1 MYGIPEFRSVFAN
14 IFHTVLLFFLSGG
27 KFIHMIHKLSVVGP
41 GTVFLHSQCHPADHR
56 IGCFRCFLCD
66 LVGIGPELQSHSQ
79 NHDKTSKQQCHSTVH
94 RHSLPQ
100 EDHSACDQRYDHCD
114 LPCACQYCHTGRKQ
128 RPQDLPALPPGC
140 CRQFQESQSQDSH
153 TEAHG
158 IRIKHGSHLPHRKQK
173 YKGKQDRKSP
183 ASIPIPFRKITTG
196 TCHQHHQNYIPQ
208 QNKIKRGHIHQQC
221 HPKQNGKQKH
231 RLQIIRIG
239 QKIIGVFQFSP
250 VRQIQSIPIDIG
262 VIQQSILIP
271 LPAQ

>member
-1 MYGIPEFRSVFAN
+1 
-14 IFHTVLLFFLSGG
+14 
-27 KFIHMIHKLSVVGP
+27 MIHKLCVVGP

-66 LVGIGPELQSHSQ
+66 LVGIAQSCRATPRITTKPPNS
-79 NHDKTSKQQCHSTVH
+79 NVTRRSTDTLCHKRITAHAISGMITVIFHVPAST
-94 RHSLPQ
+94 
-100 EDHSACDQRYDHCD
+100 AI
-114 LPCACQYCHTGRKQ
+114 
-128 RPQDLPALPPGC
+128 RPQAAPTGSAGASPWMLP
-140 CRQFQESQSQDSH
+140 QFQESQSQDSH

-250 VRQIQSIPIDIG
+250 VRQIQGIPIDIG